1 METYYNLL
9 GVKSSMTIREIKKQY
24 IKLMKQNH
32 PDRSGQDEECK
43 KITEAYQTI
52 AKYKLN
58 VNSDDCLPI
67 GFTEFDNISL
77 DLDYVRDKIKLSNKN
92 KELKQDDILELKDI
106 ERKKKSVFEKV
117 FDYFFDLDSDD
128 DSDDF

>member
-52 AKYKLN
+52 AQYKLN
-58 VNSDDCLPI
+58 MNSDDCSLMPLV
-67 GFTEFDNISL
+67 FTEFDNTSM
-77 DLDYVRDKIKLSNKN
+77 DYVRDKIKLSNK
-92 KELKQDDILELKDI
+92 KIEKGIILELKDI
-106 ERKKKSVFEKV
+106 KIKNKSVFEKV
-117 FDYFFDLDSDD
+117 FDFFFDLDSDD
-128 DSDDF
+128 D